1 MSVSSESAEQL
12 TKVMIDG
19 TEVILKLSGSGAKN
33 AIALIAA
40 ILKDNTQTKGK
51 TNLNNMLKS
60 GKDLKIFSVSN
71 EDLKK
76 FTSEAKRYGV
86 LYSALIN
93 KKNNMKDGIVDIMV
107 RAEDAP
113 KINRIVE
120 RFKIATADEIRIE
133 TEIQKAKAEKAPLV
147 ENQLENKLKISN
159 KPSVKQE
166 LKKLIDEDKKINQK
180 SKDRNKII
188 PNSKKKRKLKEK

>member
-12 TKVMIDG
+12 TKVMIEG
-19 TEVILKLSGSGAKN
+19 SEVILKVTGSGAKN

-40 ILKDNTQTKGK
+40 ILKDNTQTRGK
-51 TNLNNMLKS
+51 TRLSNMIKS

-86 LYSALIN
+86 LYSALVN
-93 KKNNMKDGIVDIMV
+93 KNMKVEDGIVDIMV

-120 RFKIATADEIRIE
+120 RFKIATADEAKIK
-133 TEIQKAKAEKAPLV
+133 TEIQKTKNGIVPLV
-147 ENQLENKLKISN
+147 KNQLENKLENSKRE
-159 KPSVKQE
+159 SVKE
-166 LKKLIDEDKKINQK
+166 KINKIKEGMLKDNSK
-180 SKDRNKII
+180 SKVIQKNKTKI
-188 PNSKKKRKLKEK
+188 KEK